1 MTKKLAER
9 HAGTFKRAGETAQKI
24 RAEFRKSAVT
34 AVIAAFG
41 LLTALSWQGTIKLY
55 IDSLVKKLSLPQDP
69 AVYNLY
75 ASIIV
80 TLISVIAIM
89 LATRW
94 AGKANDSEPK
104 EKQIKIQGFIKQ
116 DEKA

>member
-1 MTKKLAER
+1 MIQKIALR
-9 HAGTFKRAGETAQKI
+9 HAETLKKAGETAQKI
-24 RAEFRKSAVT
+24 KSEFRKSTSAAIIT
-34 AVIAAFG
+34 AFG
-41 LLTALSWQGTIKLY
+41 LLAALSWQSTIKLY

-89 LATRW
+89 LVTRW
-94 AGKANDSEPK
+94 AGKTAGGQLN
-104 EKQIKIQGFIKQ
+104 GN
-116 DEKA
+116 